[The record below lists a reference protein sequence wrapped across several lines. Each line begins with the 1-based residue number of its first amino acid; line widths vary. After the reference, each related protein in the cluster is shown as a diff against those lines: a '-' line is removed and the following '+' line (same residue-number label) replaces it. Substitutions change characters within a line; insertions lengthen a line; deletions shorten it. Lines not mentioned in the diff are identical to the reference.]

1 VNHLFRELA
10 PVSDAA
16 WAEIESEAT
25 RTLRNFLAGRKVVD
39 LTGPLGWEYSAANL
53 GQVRVLAEPL
63 TPGVEAGVR
72 LVQPLVELRTP
83 FTMARRELA
92 SIDRGSKAPDLGAVI
107 EAARCA
113 ALAEDRLIFV
123 GYQAGG
129 VGGIIEQSPHDTITI
144 DDDYEEFPRAVSRAV
159 AMLRAAG
166 VDGPFGVALGPRCYT
181 KVIETTQRGGYP
193 VLEQLRLIT
202 GGPLVWAPAV
212 DGSIV
217 LSLRGGDF
225 EVVVG
230 EDFSIGYASH
240 DADSVVL
247 FLEESLTFR
256 VHSPEAAVVLAHT
269 S

>member
-16 WAEIESEAT
+16 WGEIESEAT

-53 GQVRVLAEPL
+53 GRVKVLPEPL
-63 TPGVEAGVR
+63 AAGVEAGIR

-83 FTMARRELA
+83 FTIARSELA
-92 SIDRGSKAPDLGAVI
+92 SIDRGSKAPDLAPVI
-107 EAARCA
+107 EGARVA
-113 ALAEDRLIFV
+113 ALAEDRVIFV
-123 GYQAGG
+123 GYPSGDI
-129 VGGIIEQSPHDTITI
+129 GGIGEQSPHDAIAI
-144 DDDYEEFPRAVSRAV
+144 DDDYEEFPRAVAL
-159 AMLRAAG
+159 AIAKLRAAG

-181 KVIETTQRGGYP
+181 SVIETTQRGGYP

-225 EVVVG
+225 ELVSG

-256 VHSPEAAVVLAHT
+256 VHTPEAAVVLKHV